1 MTTDMRTIL
10 SQVASGE
17 ISPEEAQRLIDEQAP
32 TESAAEHTAVAPLP
46 VASLGIRA
54 SGVRLTVIGDPSV
67 QTAVA
72 DGPHRVERVGDRL
85 IVHSDLSQDGYT
97 TEAPRSAF
105 MNWVNAGLRA
115 GSPLRV
121 RVNPD
126 LPLEVLT
133 VAGPLELVGV
143 RAPLSVG
150 VEAGPAKLSNGAGP
164 VKLSVTMGTADVA
177 WQFTGTSTVSAEL
190 GSAKVTV
197 LPGSDAV
204 VTASASAG
212 NAQIRTADGMSA
224 KAGGEG
230 SMPPVTVGAGTG
242 TLAVT
247 AKFGAAEVS
256 IA

>member
-1 MTTDMRTIL
+1 MTTDTRSIL

-17 ISPEEAQRLIDEQAP
+17 ITPEQAQQLLDEQAAGQP
-32 TESAAEHTAVAPLP
+32 AAPTAVAPLP

-72 DGPHRVERVGDRL
+72 EGPHRVERVGDRL
-85 IVHSDLSQDGYT
+85 IVHSDLSQEGYT

-133 VAGPLELVGV
+133 VAGPLELAGV
-143 RAPLSVG
+143 RAPISVG

-164 VKLSVTMGTADVA
+164 VRLSVTMGTADIA
-177 WQFTGTSTVSAEL
+177 WQFTGTSTVAAEL

-197 LPGSDAV
+197 LPGSDV
-204 VTASASAG
+204 SVTASASAG
-212 NAQIRTADGMSA
+212 NAQIRTAGTSPQS
-224 KAGGEG
+224 GGEG
-230 SMPPVTVGAGTG
+230 PVAVGAGTG
-242 TLAVT
+242 TLAVS
-247 AKFGAAEVS
+247 AKMGSADVT

>member
-17 ISPEEAQRLIDEQAP
+17 ITPEEAQRLLSEQAGEQAP
-32 TESAAEHTAVAPLP
+32 EHMAVAPLP
-46 VASLGIRA
+46 VATLGIRA
-54 SGVRLTVIGDPSV
+54 SGVRLTVIADPSV

-72 DGPHRVERVGDRL
+72 EGPHRVERVGDRL

-97 TEAPRSAF
+97 TETPRSAF

-115 GSPLRV
+115 GSSLRV

-126 LPLEVLT
+126 LPLEVLN
-133 VAGPLELVGV
+133 VAGALELTGV
-143 RAPLSVG
+143 RAPISVG
-150 VEAGPAKLSNGAGP
+150 VEAGAAKLSNGSGP
-164 VKLSVTMGTADVA
+164 VKLSVTTGSADIS

-190 GSAKVTV
+190 GSAKVMV
-197 LPGSDAV
+197 LPGSDVV
-204 VTASASAG
+204 VTASATAG
-212 NAQIRTADGMSA
+212 NAQIRTAGSVQSARSAGDGSTT
-224 KAGGEG
+224 
-230 SMPPVTVGAGTG
+230 PVTVGDGTG

-247 AKFGAAEVS
+247 AKFGAAEVT